1 MKDIGLNSLSFPIA
15 LHTLRELLI
24 SFGFN
29 EIEMDNEE
37 FTRFV
42 TVNIAKIS
50 D

>member
-1 MKDIGLNSLSFPIA
+1 MKDIGLNSLSFPIG